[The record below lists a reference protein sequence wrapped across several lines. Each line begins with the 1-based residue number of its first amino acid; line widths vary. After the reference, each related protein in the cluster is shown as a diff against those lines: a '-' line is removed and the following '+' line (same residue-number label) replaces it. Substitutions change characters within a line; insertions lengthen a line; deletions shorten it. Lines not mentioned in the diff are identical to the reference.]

1 MSLPTCSLPLCPFI
15 LLLCF
20 ALLCFALPQLPIPA
34 RLYLLSPSLLRFLY
48 THPCRCCRLHWTG
61 PPPASGAPTSPS
73 TTDQLR
79 SCSRPSS
86 RWSVCLPAVCC
97 LPVCTHQPICELFS
111 AEQTAAHSAPLHC
124 PAVCT
129 YSASFQPH
137 QHPQAQ
143 AQSSA
148 RHPLRCPP
156 HALHSQHNTSSCL
169 PHISAPADA
178 HECAPTAPFDA
189 VPL

>member
-1 MSLPTCSLPLCPFI
+1 MSWPTCSLPLCPFI

-20 ALLCFALPQLPIPA
+20 ALLCFALPQLPIPPVSISSP
-34 RLYLLSPSLLRFLY
+34 LLCFASY
-48 THPCRCCRLHWTG
+48 TRILAAAADCTG
-61 PPPASGAPTSPS
+61 PAHRQRREPTSPS
-73 TTDQLR
+73 TADQLR

-97 LPVCTHQPICELFS
+97 LPVCTHQSICELFS

-129 YSASFQPH
+129 YSASFQPQ